1 MAAKKKGDWE
11 KKKIEETKND
21 GKKFWTMIKELLG
34 KNKER
39 GEETYVYTQEG
50 DRKEIM
56 EMSEEYVDKW
66 KQTSFQKMT
75 EQTSLSGMERMES

>member
-11 KKKIEETKND
+11 KKKIEETRKD

-34 KNKER
+34 KNRER
-39 GEETYVYTQEG
+39 EEETYVYTQEG

-56 EMSEEYVDKW
+56 EMSEEYVDK
-66 KQTSFQKMT
+66 
-75 EQTSLSGMERMES
+75 

>member
-1 MAAKKKGDWE
+1 MSGKKKGDWE
-11 KKKIEETKND
+11 KKKIEETWKD

-39 GEETYVYTQEG
+39 EEETYVYTQEG

-56 EMSEEYVDKW
+56 EISEEYVVKW
-66 KQTSFQKMT
+66 KQTIYQKT
-75 EQTSLSGMERMES
+75 